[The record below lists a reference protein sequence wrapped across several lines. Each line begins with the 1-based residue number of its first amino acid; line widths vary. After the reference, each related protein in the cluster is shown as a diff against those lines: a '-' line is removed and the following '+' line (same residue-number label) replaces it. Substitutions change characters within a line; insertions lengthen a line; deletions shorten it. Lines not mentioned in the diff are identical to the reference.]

1 MVNKTEMNPTE
12 KRLREALQRL
22 IDQKP
27 TNRELK
33 QKLKVNKLKI
43 IVSNVEKEAEF
54 TNGTAKRSRYP
65 TLIKD
70 IENAEA
76 TRVYGESNVP
86 DEVIRAHPLY
96 IKATTNLEKA
106 NAEVKKLKAELG
118 QKDERFER
126 YKELLKSQAVRMHQM
141 NVAMWEHIPDEK
153 KHVEVMIDVQNIGTQ
168 SNVLNFKRRFEIDS
182 SND

>member
-12 KRLREALQRL
+12 KRLRDALQRL
-22 IDQKP
+22 VDQKP
-27 TNRELK
+27 ANRELK

-43 IVSNVEKEAEF
+43 NVSNVEKEAEF

-65 TLIKD
+65 KLIED

-76 TRVYGESNVP
+76 TRVHGESNVP

-96 IKATTNLEKA
+96 IKAATNLEKA
-106 NAEVKKLKAELG
+106 SAEVKKLKTALG
-118 QKDERFER
+118 QKDESLER

-153 KHVEVMIDVQNIGTQ
+153 KHVEVMIDVQDTGTQ

>member
-1 MVNKTEMNPTE
+1 MGNKTEMNPTE
-12 KRLREALQRL
+12 KRLRQALQRL

-43 IVSNVEKEAEF
+43 NVSNVEKEAEF

-65 TLIKD
+65 KLIED

-76 TRVYGESNVP
+76 TRVHGESDVA
-86 DEVIRAHPLY
+86 DEVVRDHPLY

-106 NAEVKKLKAELG
+106 SAEVKKLRAELE
-118 QKDERFER
+118 QKDETLNH

-153 KHVEVMIDVQNIGTQ
+153 KHVEVIIDVQDMGSQ
-168 SNVLNFKRRFEIDS
+168 SNVIDFKKREKLV
-182 SND
+182 